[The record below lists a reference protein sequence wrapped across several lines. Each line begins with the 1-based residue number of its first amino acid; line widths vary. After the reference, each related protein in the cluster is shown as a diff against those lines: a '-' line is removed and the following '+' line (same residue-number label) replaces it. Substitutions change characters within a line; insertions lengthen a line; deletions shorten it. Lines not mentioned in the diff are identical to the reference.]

1 MAVSSQVGLGERI
14 TSIQWRALVAAW
26 LGWAFDGLDGY
37 LYVMVAKK
45 FVRQLLAEGNT
56 PEAIAAVSR
65 ESVDEKAGIIQA
77 AFLVG
82 WALGGAIFGRIG
94 DRFGR
99 ARTLTLTILTYAVF
113 TGLSCFATEW
123 WHLLAFRFVAAL
135 GIGGEW
141 AAGCSLVSETLH
153 PRHKSWAS
161 PALQSGYMVGCIA
174 AVLTSKW
181 MATFDPR
188 WVFVVGVLPAFVVL
202 WIRKAVPEPERWT
215 AAAKAEK
222 PPPMMS
228 LFGPGLA
235 KTTLMLTALTSIALT
250 TVWAFLFYM
259 PQVAGAIPEVAAE
272 EAVRK
277 GSATEFVAHVS
288 IAYFVVNIIGNF
300 AGSYLAKWLGYR
312 WSFTIMTL
320 GALASFL
327 IGFYNPATKA
337 TVYWMACSAAFF
349 SLGLFG
355 MFPMYIP
362 PLFPTLVRT
371 LGAGFTYNAGRLFS
385 GAGALFGAWIT
396 AHAGGPHK
404 AIFWVGLLYIPGL
417 LVALMCP
424 LPPKTDSR

>member
-1 MAVSSQVGLGERI
+1 MAAESQVGLGEKI
-14 TSIQWRALVAAW
+14 TSTQWRALIAAW

-45 FVRQLLAEGNT
+45 FVRQLLAEGEGA
-56 PEAIAAVSR
+56 EAIAAVS
-65 ESVDEKAGIIQA
+65 SKDVDLKVGIIQA

-113 TGLSCFATEW
+113 TGASCFATEW
-123 WHLLAFRFVAAL
+123 WHLLLFRFVAAL

-141 AAGCSLVSETLH
+141 AAGCSLVAETLH
-153 PRHKSWAS
+153 PRHKNWAS
-161 PALQSGYMVGCIA
+161 AALQSGYMIGCII

-181 MATFDPR
+181 MAGFDPR
-188 WVFVVGVLPAFVVL
+188 WVFVVGVLPAFVTL
-202 WIRKAVPEPERWT
+202 WIRKAVPEPEGWK
-215 AAAKAEK
+215 AASKAEK
-222 PPPMMS
+222 PPPIS
-228 LFGPGLA
+228 ALFGPGLA

-259 PQVAGAIPEVAAE
+259 PQVAGKIPEVVAQNAAE
-272 EAVRK
+272 PGYA
-277 GSATEFVAHVS
+277 ATFVANVS
-288 IAYFVVNIIGNF
+288 IAFFLVNIVGNF
-300 AGSYLAKWLGYR
+300 AGTYLAKWLGYR

-371 LGAGFTYNAGRLFS
+371 LGAGFTYNAGRLVAA
-385 GAGALFGAWIT
+385 AGTMCAAWIT
-396 AHAGGPHK
+396 AHTDGPHE
-404 AIFWVGLLYIPGL
+404 AIFWAGFLYIPGL
-417 LVALMCP
+417 VVAFLCP
-424 LPPKTDSR
+424 LLPKTESR